1 MMTDYSPRFPSADMH
16 KDLYPHDKI
25 LAKILLPFIPQSVT
39 PNSVTIVRF
48 ILTPFVIIL
57 LLKGYTLEALYLFLF
72 TAFTDALDGTLA
84 RVRNQVTA
92 WGTIYD
98 PVADKFL
105 IGSCLLLLTLQYLPW
120 YITALIV
127 ILEVIFLTGGFIKK
141 KEGIIMSPSWWGKS
155 KMIAQVA
162 GVGVLLLGVVL
173 QSVILIE
180 LSWYIFVLAIVLAII
195 NIVRYGIQL

>member
-1 MMTDYSPRFPSADMH
+1 MYTG
-16 KDLYPHDKI
+16 LYPHDKV
-25 LAKILLPFIPQSVT
+25 LAKILLPFIPRWVT
-39 PNSVTIVRF
+39 PNSVTVLRF
-48 ILTPFVIIL
+48 VLTPFVIML
-57 LLKGYTLEALYLFLF
+57 LLKGYMVEALYLFLF
-72 TAFTDALDGTLA
+72 TAFTDALDGSLA
-84 RVRNQVTA
+84 RVRNQVTP

-155 KMIAQVA
+155 KMIAQVT
-162 GVGVLLLGVVL
+162 GVAVLLLGAIL
-173 QSVILIE
+173 QSVVLIE
-180 LSWYIFVLAIVLAII
+180 LSWYIFVLAIVLAAI